1 MLTAF
6 EAIVGLILL
15 IGNKHN
21 AINDFRKMKIK
32 LTFLLFFSLIFLIR
46 SQNNAGRIT
55 LSKGV
60 TLEWITEKFNPEKH
74 KIETCETGF
83 GGKFICKIDNE
94 IWLGSDSRVEN
105 PRNQLKKLILTINSK
120 SVELDIKN
128 MFNPSFDGGL
138 SANQFLLKKEGV
150 FYRLYGFFSDGAGTY
165 TVHWIILE
173 KSSKREVISN
183 DETYF
188 SWQNE
193 KK

>member
-1 MLTAF
+1 
-6 EAIVGLILL
+6 
-15 IGNKHN
+15 
-21 AINDFRKMKIK
+21 MKTK
-32 LTFLLFFSLIFLIR
+32 LTFLLFISFISLMKAQI
-46 SQNNAGRIT
+46 NEGEIT
-55 LSKGV
+55 LSKNV

-94 IWLGSDSRVEN
+94 IWLGSDTGMEN

-138 SANQFLLKKEGV
+138 SMNQFLLKKEGV

-165 TVHWIILE
+165 TVHWRILG
-173 KSSKREVISN
+173 KSSIREVISN

-188 SWQNE
+188 SWQN
-193 KK
+193 KRIKNN